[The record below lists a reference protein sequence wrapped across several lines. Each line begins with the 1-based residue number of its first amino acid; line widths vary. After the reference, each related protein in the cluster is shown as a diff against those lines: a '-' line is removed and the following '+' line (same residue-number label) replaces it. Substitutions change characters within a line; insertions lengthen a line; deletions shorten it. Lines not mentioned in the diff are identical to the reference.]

1 VIEVRNLCKYF
12 GGRPAVKGITFDV
25 EKGQILGF
33 LGPNGAG
40 KTTTMRILTCYM
52 PPDAGTARVGGF
64 DVFEHS
70 IEVRRR
76 IGYLPETPPLYGE
89 MVVRGYLD
97 FVARIR
103 GLSGTTRRTSVD
115 AAMERCGLAQAAD
128 RLIGNLSKGFRQRV
142 GLAQAILHDPPVLI
156 LDEPT
161 AGLDPE
167 QIIEI
172 RELIKALGDDHTIII
187 STHILPEV
195 TVTCTQVAIISYGE
209 IVEMGSLAGLAGARS
224 GDTERIRIRLARGC
238 DDAGSLLGEVE
249 GVLAVRPAG
258 EEGVLLIEARSGEQ
272 VREAL
277 AAAAVGRGWGL
288 LEMTPVTRSLEE
300 IYLQAT
306 RRIQRE
312 EPSAGADDGGA
323 VSPPA
328 AEARRAGVG
337 AVGGGG
343 AP

>member
-1 VIEVRNLCKYF
+1 MIEVRNLSKYF
-12 GGRPAVKGITFDV
+12 GGRAAVKGITFDV

-40 KTTTMRILTCYM
+40 KTTTMRLLTCYM
-52 PPDAGTARVGGF
+52 PPDDGTARVGGF

-76 IGYLPETPPLYGE
+76 IGYLPETPPLYGD
-89 MVVRGYLD
+89 MVVRSYLD

-103 GLSGTTRRTSVD
+103 GLSGTVRRASVD
-115 AAMERCGLAQAAD
+115 AAIERCGLAKAAD

-172 RELIKALGDDHTIII
+172 RELIKSLGDDHTIII

-209 IVEMGSLAGLAGARS
+209 IVEMGSLAGLAGAGS
-224 GDTERIRIRLARGC
+224 GDTERIRLRLARGG
-238 DDAGSLLGEVE
+238 DEAGSLLEQLE

-258 EEGVLLIEARSGEQ
+258 EAGVLLIEARAGDE
-272 VREAL
+272 VREAI
-277 AAAAVGRGWGL
+277 AAAAVGRRWGL

-306 RRIQRE
+306 RKIERE
-312 EPSAGADDGGA
+312 ELPAGADDGDA
-323 VSPPA
+323 AAPPA
-328 AEARRAGVG
+328 AGARPAGVG
-337 AVGGGG
+337 AVAGRE